1 MQAGLR
7 RTHSR
12 TRSTLGH
19 VARRRRRRVLYA
31 CSCAARRVSCLAF
44 HSYPALG
51 RAFMSAYLYLH
62 MLPRCPRRRVRTHS
76 TRTAHAQMT
85 PITYTRRPASQRPA
99 PVIYRLLRASNDA
112 CAVQPP
118 AVLWCPVRPVPVV
131 CRGAYVCLLDSSE
144 SRREAERETEREQRA
159 AARDLKTVE
168 AERAV
173 GSCELRVRVARA
185 VCAVRLAW
193 SLERDACAAGSTAA
207 AQQRRGR
214 GRGGAGRN

>member
-1 MQAGLR
+1 MGRGGEKCLMQAGLR

-99 PVIYRLLRASNDA
+99 PVIYRLLRASNGA
-112 CAVQPP
+112 LAVQPP
-118 AVLWCPVRPVPVV
+118 CVVVPVRPVPVW
-131 CRGAYVCLLDSSE
+131 AYMSPSPRL
-144 SRREAERETEREQRA
+144 EREKRERGRERERERA
-159 AARDLKTVE
+159 A
-168 AERAV
+168 
-173 GSCELRVRVARA
+173 
-185 VCAVRLAW
+185 
-193 SLERDACAAGSTAA
+193 
-207 AQQRRGR
+207 
-214 GRGGAGRN
+214 